1 MKQLW
6 EITESLEKNITVKTV
21 SQKYIVTSQQKLNNK
36 YMNIQQ
42 FLEEETQ
49 NITQYAYFVEHQS
62 EEGLSGVIR
71 EHNSRIINKV
81 LSEVKRE
88 VENVHTKYFDGI
100 ASISEYQKGYLQA
113 QINISTIIDQLKL
126 K

>member
-1 MKQLW
+1 
-6 EITESLEKNITVKTV
+6 
-21 SQKYIVTSQQKLNNK
+21 
-36 YMNIQQ
+36 MNIQQ

-62 EEGLSGVIR
+62 EEELSGVIR

-81 LSEVKRE
+81 LEEVKRDVE
-88 VENVHTKYFDGI
+88 KHYEYDTSIYDGTPFRVENETSRVLDDI
-100 ASISEYQKGYLQA
+100 L
-113 QINISTIIDQLKL
+113 DQLKL